1 MERGARAAKAKAE
14 GRPSGTRKS
23 GKRNDSSASRIS
35 VNVLGDANGNSLFAG
50 VSDASVTSKDPTG
63 IPEPGTLA
71 LVLATPSTAGARTR
85 MDPILFSAMHA
96 SRRESLCVTA
106 CPHSPGTSATA
117 SVNRTKQPH
126 SFA

>member
-1 MERGARAAKAKAE
+1 MERGARPAKAKAE

-23 GKRNDSSASRIS
+23 GKRDDSSASRIS

-50 VSDASVTSKDPTG
+50 VSEASETSKDPTG

-85 MDPILFSAMHA
+85 MDQSCSQRCTLRGA
-96 SRRESLCVTA
+96 SPFVLQHVHIHRARPRPL
-106 CPHSPGTSATA
+106 
-117 SVNRTKQPH
+117 R
-126 SFA
+126 